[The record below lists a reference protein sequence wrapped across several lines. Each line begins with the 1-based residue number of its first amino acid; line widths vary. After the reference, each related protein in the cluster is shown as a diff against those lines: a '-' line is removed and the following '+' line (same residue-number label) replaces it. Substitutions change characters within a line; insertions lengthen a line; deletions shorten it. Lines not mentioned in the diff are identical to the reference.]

1 MGDSHPF
8 EHRNPPL
15 TFWRNVPPP
24 ISKLI
29 SKPKMILNS
38 LLFTLS
44 LFPNFLVNSMII
56 FLLFMIFFE
65 TGILRVLLNLG
76 LRPQGNSED

>member
-1 MGDSHPF
+1 
-8 EHRNPPL
+8 
-15 TFWRNVPPP
+15 
-24 ISKLI
+24 
-29 SKPKMILNS
+29 MILNS